1 MIKKEI
7 LITEDNLELRIKE
20 FLSSLKEDYFKFNM
34 EWSEEFT
41 DWNKIIKNK
50 KEVGFIPEKV
60 LLRSPITILN
70 APWGTG
76 KTHFIE
82 TMGKMI
88 IQGKITEEELSH
100 TKNNEF
106 KFKISN
112 FIIID
117 MWKICNY
124 ENAVEQIFK
133 QIISKILPLD
143 EDDLMKEIS
152 EKKWPKI
159 KNWFWAL
166 PSLIKGNI
174 GFSDEGWKSTFELDI
189 MNFSQTRDKLSET
202 QMQNDLNEV
211 KDIVN
216 ILVENHLKKD
226 SKEKTLIFFDNI
238 ERLGPFAWEV
248 IKIIQKLQELNNL
261 IIIFAMNKNGLVN
274 QTNTATKDKYF
285 ESHMEK
291 YLNMDYYNLQQDY
304 LGVLSKS
311 KIKSENLI
319 ILDEFF
325 NHEMLGKKK
334 SIREMKK
341 IIENDVVISNFS
353 KNQIFGLKS
362 IIGIISW
369 NDMSVEMNSETS
381 RYLEQFIIGKFGD
394 FLLFINK
401 LENWQKNMFEH
412 DVWKKVKFTQQKE
425 DNPYSHNRRYDIYY
439 NSYIQLHKSS
449 QDIFKNIKHLN
460 SSNNLNMK
468 LLKYVIF
475 DWIELF
481 KSTEN
486 LLDLQ
491 LKNCLT
497 LFEKINIIALEIT
510 EINLEID
517 IYKKSIFNKNEKI
530 NDFKQLQSPTEN
542 EIYENSINKNTIEST
557 QKIIFDKSNLSQQKN
572 QQIKNIQTELLTM
585 CLFWSSFKNEWTKEL
600 FEKEFLNNVNE
611 LKTFFSY
618 EKTEYLKIF
627 ENLNNEDKL
636 IFDILKNHEENL
648 KDIIIDDSFI
658 NSKWFGGDGNKF
670 KNIFEFFDIEFE
682 KYEKNLSF

>member
-41 DWNKIIKNK
+41 DWNKIIENKNE
-50 KEVGFIPEKV
+50 KELGFVPEKV

-82 TMGKMI
+82 IMGKMI
-88 IQGKITEEELSH
+88 LQKKITEEELSH

-117 MWKICNY
+117 MWTICNY

-133 QIISKILPLD
+133 QIISKILPLN
-143 EDDLMKEIS
+143 EDALTKEIGG
-152 EKKWPKI
+152 KKWPKVQ
-159 KNWFWAL
+159 NWLWAL

-174 GFSDEGWKSTFELDI
+174 GFSEEGWKSTFELDI

-226 SKEKTLIFFDNI
+226 TKEKTLIFFDNI

-261 IIIFAMNKNGLVN
+261 IIVFAMNKNGLIN
-274 QTNTATKDKYF
+274 QTNTSNKDKYF

-325 NHEMLGKKK
+325 NKEMLGKKK

-341 IIENDVVISNFS
+341 IIENDLLLI
-353 KNQIFGLKS
+353 IFPK
-362 IIGIISW
+362 IK
-369 NDMSVEMNSETS
+369 
-381 RYLEQFIIGKFGD
+381 YLE
-394 FLLFINK
+394 
-401 LENWQKNMFEH
+401 
-412 DVWKKVKFTQQKE
+412 
-425 DNPYSHNRRYDIYY
+425 YS
-439 NSYIQLHKSS
+439 Q
-449 QDIFKNIKHLN
+449 
-460 SSNNLNMK
+460 
-468 LLKYVIF
+468 
-475 DWIELF
+475 
-481 KSTEN
+481 
-486 LLDLQ
+486 
-491 LKNCLT
+491 
-497 LFEKINIIALEIT
+497 
-510 EINLEID
+510 
-517 IYKKSIFNKNEKI
+517 
-530 NDFKQLQSPTEN
+530 
-542 EIYENSINKNTIEST
+542 
-557 QKIIFDKSNLSQQKN
+557 
-572 QQIKNIQTELLTM
+572 
-585 CLFWSSFKNEWTKEL
+585 
-600 FEKEFLNNVNE
+600 
-611 LKTFFSY
+611 
-618 EKTEYLKIF
+618 
-627 ENLNNEDKL
+627 
-636 IFDILKNHEENL
+636 
-648 KDIIIDDSFI
+648 
-658 NSKWFGGDGNKF
+658 
-670 KNIFEFFDIEFE
+670 
-682 KYEKNLSF
+682 